1 VAFGRRATIEQPNRI
16 LMARHAINQNKAFN
30 LLREHTQRS
39 DRKLIDVAAAIVQ
52 GHVLLLPPLAQDDSS
67 DGSCGVRKLVSPANS

>member
-1 VAFGRRATIEQPNRI
+1 
-16 LMARHAINQNKAFN
+16 MARHAINQNKAFN

-39 DRKLIDVAAAIVQ
+39 DRKLIDVAEAIVQ
-52 GHVLLLPPLAQDDSS
+52 SQLPPLAQADSS